1 MSKKKETKICK
12 HCKTEISKNAK
23 VCPNCNK
30 KQGGILKWVIIA
42 VIIIGIGGAITQKDS
57 ESPSE
62 SANVQTTETPSPEP
76 TEAPTPEPTEAP
88 SPEPTEAPS
97 PEPTEAP
104 SPEPTEAPSPEPA
117 ETPSPEPTEAPSPEP
132 TEAPSPE
139 PTDIP
144 VIESSEEISAS
155 AETDDY
161 TYVLN
166 TSTHKIHYPNCS
178 SVLKIKPENYATTDK
193 SLEELLDEGYTKCGN
208 CW

>member
-88 SPEPTEAPS
+88 SPEPTKAPS
-97 PEPTEAP
+97 PEPTK
-104 SPEPTEAPSPEPA
+104 APSPEPA
-117 ETPSPEPTEAPSPEP
+117 
-132 TEAPSPE
+132 EAPSPE

-155 AETDDY
+155 AETDDF